1 MRKTKDLFKKIRDT
15 NGTFH
20 SKMGTI
26 KDRNSMNLTEAEDC
40 KKRYSFVFCVPSF
53 DFLQHEANRSLLKQ
67 LNKLAILF
75 ILSFTTFLPFL
86 IISIFLRFYEAKA
99 NCHVQNLHVLI
110 LPHCLFEA
118 ERYFLLAIFNNWI
131 STVSR
136 WKC

>member
-1 MRKTKDLFKKIRDT
+1 MRMLKAIKFKMSKITGSRW
-15 NGTFH
+15 GWWL
-20 SKMGTI
+20 G
-26 KDRNSMNLTEAEDC
+26 
-40 KKRYSFVFCVPSF
+40 KRHSFVFCVPSF

-136 WKC
+136 HWRTNYPHLQRKVI